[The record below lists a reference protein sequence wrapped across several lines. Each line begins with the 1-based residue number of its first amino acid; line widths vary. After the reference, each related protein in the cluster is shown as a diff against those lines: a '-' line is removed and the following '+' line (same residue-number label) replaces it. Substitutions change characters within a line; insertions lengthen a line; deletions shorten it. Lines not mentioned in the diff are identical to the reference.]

1 MIMKLVFCCKAP
13 SFFTN
18 GSSFERACFI
28 EGLNL
33 HGFDCFYT
41 ADSCYLGF
49 CISNENEEENHYKDD
64 ESDFILSN
72 NKYEDC
78 LDIEEIIS
86 LTKKAD
92 PEKIKTFEEFM
103 FHNTYEYE
111 RTKPSFKLILT
122 ES

>member
-1 MIMKLVFCCKAP
+1 
-13 SFFTN
+13 
-18 GSSFERACFI
+18 
-28 EGLNL
+28 
-33 HGFDCFYT
+33 
-41 ADSCYLGF
+41 
-49 CISNENEEENHYKDD
+49 
-64 ESDFILSN
+64 LSN
-72 NKYEDC
+72 NKDEDC

>member
-64 ESDFILSN
+64 ESDLILSN
-72 NKYEDC
+72 NKDEDC